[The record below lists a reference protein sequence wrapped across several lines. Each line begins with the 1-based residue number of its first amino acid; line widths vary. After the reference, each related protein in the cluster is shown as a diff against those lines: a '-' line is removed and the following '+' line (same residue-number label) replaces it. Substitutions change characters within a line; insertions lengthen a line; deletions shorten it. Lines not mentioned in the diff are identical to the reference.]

1 MTLVSDSSRMSPQK
15 RHSQRNGQSQR
26 MVAGV
31 AVLLLVGGCAG
42 GGPTGDPTE
51 PPPGSAPGEPVVRV
65 VAAGDISDCTPAEC
79 VAADTAGVV
88 TELDPDLVLTLG
100 DTQYE
105 SGTTAEYEAEYARTW
120 GRFLDITRPAVGNH
134 EYETPGAQGY
144 FDYFGSR
151 AAPNTDG
158 YYSFDAGAWHLVAL
172 NTNNACQ
179 VVACDDGSEQQQWF
193 AADLADT
200 SRRCAL
206 AYMHHPRWS
215 TGEHLDIEAVDA
227 LWRTAVEGGVDLV
240 LAGHDHNYERFVP
253 LDADGAEDPAGAAQ
267 LVVGTGGTEL
277 RDFAEAP
284 RAETAV
290 RFADAHGVLELE
302 LGRSSYSWR
311 FVGTEGQVR
320 DRGGPVDCG

>member
-1 MTLVSDSSRMSPQK
+1 MLALLFS
-15 RHSQRNGQSQR
+15 
-26 MVAGV
+26 MV
-31 AVLLLVGGCAG
+31 LVGSCETTAEPEPL
-42 GGPTGDPTE
+42 PTGS
-51 PPPGSAPGEPVVRV
+51 PPGPGALRV

-105 SGTTAEYEAEYARTW
+105 SGTTAEYEAEYDRTW

-151 AAPNTDG
+151 AAPDTDG
-158 YYSFDAGAWHLVAL
+158 YYSFDAEAWHLVAL

-179 VVACDDGSEQQQWF
+179 VVACDDGSEQQQWL

-253 LDADGAEDPAGAAQ
+253 LDADGTEDSEGAAQ

-284 RAETAV
+284 RAETAN